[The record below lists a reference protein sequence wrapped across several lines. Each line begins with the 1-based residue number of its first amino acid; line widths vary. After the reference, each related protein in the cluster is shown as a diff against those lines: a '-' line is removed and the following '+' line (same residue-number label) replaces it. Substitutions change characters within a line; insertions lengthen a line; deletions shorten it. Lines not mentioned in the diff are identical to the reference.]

1 MVVFPNAKI
10 NIGLQVVGKRADGY
24 HDLETIFY
32 PVRLK
37 DALEVIDQ
45 PDDASA
51 DVLYSH
57 SGHPVDVSTTDN
69 LCSKAFH
76 LLKQDFPLLPAV
88 NIHLHK
94 NIPMGA
100 GLGGGSADAAF
111 MLSLLNN
118 KYQLGLSHDQLI
130 SYALTLGSDCP
141 FFILNKACFATGR
154 GEKLEALQ
162 LDLSSHRILVVN
174 PGIHI
179 NTGLAFKKIIP
190 ARPRFH
196 LQEVIGYPV
205 IEWRTYITNDF
216 ETPVF
221 KEFPVI
227 KHIKDQLYDAGAVFA
242 LMSGSGSTVYGI
254 FNHTEIPD
262 LKFLSG
268 TFHKW
273 V

>member
-24 HDLETIFY
+24 HNLETIFF
-32 PVRLK
+32 PVDLK

-45 PDDASA
+45 PAGTSGE
-51 DVLYSH
+51 VMFSH
-57 SGHPVDVSTTDN
+57 SGNPVDISTADN
-69 LCSKAFH
+69 LCFKAYH
-76 LLKQDFPLLPAV
+76 LLKRDFPFLPAV
-88 NIHLHK
+88 KIHLHK

-111 MLSLLNN
+111 MLSLLNT
-118 KYQLGLSHDQLI
+118 KYQLGLSEAQLI
-130 SYALTLGSDCP
+130 IYSLTLGSDCP
-141 FFILNKACFATGR
+141 FFIINKPCFAAGR

-162 LDLSSHRILVVN
+162 MDLSSYRILVVN

-179 NTGLAFKKIIP
+179 NTGLAFKTIVTSQP
-190 ARPRFH
+190 AFH
-196 LQEVIGYPV
+196 LKEAIGYPV
-205 IEWRTYITNDF
+205 TEWRNYIINDF
-216 ETPVF
+216 EIPVF
-221 KEFPVI
+221 REFPAI
-227 KHIKDQLYDAGAVFA
+227 KRIKEQLYDSGAVFA

-254 FNHTEIPD
+254 FNHTDTPD